1 MSFFDLLKAFFPLIL
16 MVGLLYAVLRYVKGK
31 SFSLNAKNDSPVK
44 IKVMSSQLI
53 MPKKY
58 ISVVRLN
65 DKYLVLGVSEN
76 SISLLKE
83 IDHIPVP
90 EDENKPV
97 INEKNNFLDM
107 LKKNM
112 AIR

>member
-1 MSFFDLLKAFFPLIL
+1 MTFFELLKAFFPLVLI
-16 MVGLLYAVLRYVKGK
+16 VGLLYAVLRYVKGK
-31 SFSLNAKNDSPVK
+31 SFSLNRNYSPVK
-44 IKVMSSQLI
+44 IRVMSSQMI

-58 ISVVRLN
+58 ISIVRLN

-83 IDHIPVP
+83 IDHISIQEEEERP
-90 EDENKPV
+90 DTND
-97 INEKNNFLDM
+97 KNNFLNL

-112 AIR
+112 GIR

>member
-1 MSFFDLLKAFFPLIL
+1 MSFFDLLKAFFPLVLI
-16 MVGLLYAVLRYVKGK
+16 VGLLYAVLRYVKGK
-31 SFSLNAKNDSPVK
+31 SFALNRKTDSPVK
-44 IKVMSSQLI
+44 IKIMSSQMI

-76 SISLLKE
+76 SINLLKE
-83 IDHIPVP
+83 VDYIIPP
-90 EDENKPV
+90 EEDGKTD
-97 INEKNNFLDM
+97 ISEKYNFLDL